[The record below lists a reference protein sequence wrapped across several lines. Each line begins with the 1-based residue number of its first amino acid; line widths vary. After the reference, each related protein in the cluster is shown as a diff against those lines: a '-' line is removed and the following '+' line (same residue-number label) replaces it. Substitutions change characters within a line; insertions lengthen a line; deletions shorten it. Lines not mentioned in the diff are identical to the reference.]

1 MMAAEWRVGII
12 SFFPRARMQRS
23 DLGSD
28 CHSQYKYKPELD
40 TLHPRIEDEVR
51 LADTF
56 GGALLCRKADQVFT
70 ALHRRHSGWASGCKH
85 LLPDLTP
92 VYLTFT
98 MALELATAASHSSS
112 TFRADPVQN
121 AGDHFCTRF
130 EPAQSY
136 KSHLSPQ
143 SSHRALSIDRALC
156 ISSYTNATREW

>member
-1 MMAAEWRVGII
+1 MTAAEWRVGII

-70 ALHRRHSGWASGCKH
+70 AVASKALWSGSGCKY
-85 LLPDLTP
+85 LLPELTP
-92 VYLTFT
+92 VYLTFA

-121 AGDHFCTRF
+121 AGDHFCTCF
-130 EPAQSY
+130 EPAQSD
-136 KSHLSPQ
+136 KCHLSPQ
-143 SSHRALSIDRALC
+143 PSHRALSIDRA
-156 ISSYTNATREW
+156 

>member
-1 MMAAEWRVGII
+1 MTAAEWRVGII

-28 CHSQYKYKPELD
+28 CHSHYKYKPELD

-56 GGALLCRKADQVFT
+56 GRSASCAERPTRYLQP
-70 ALHRRHSGWASGCKH
+70 LHRRHSGRASGCKY
-85 LLPDLTP
+85 LLPELTP

-98 MALELATAASHSSS
+98 MAFELATVASHSSS
-112 TFRADPVQN
+112 AFRADPVQN

-130 EPAQSY
+130 EPAQSD
-136 KSHLSPQ
+136 K
-143 SSHRALSIDRALC
+143 
-156 ISSYTNATREW
+156 